1 MCFSIF
7 MAIYAHNIVNNALI
21 TDLVGIGAPGDEG
34 GLRKLN
40 KLARY
45 L

>member
-7 MAIYAHNIVNNALI
+7 MDIYAHIVNNALI

-34 GLRKLN
+34 GLGKLN